1 MAFKEKYTITP
12 AYLSVPSKRRSGLQ
26 MSPGVKFIVAH
37 DTGNPKSTARGNR
50 NYYENSKN
58 EMSASAHIFVDDKE
72 IIECIPALTSNKP
85 EKAWHVM
92 YGVPTDN
99 QLFGFNANDAAVGV
113 EYCYGDNIN
122 ADESYRKYIWVIA
135 KICYTYSLDPAKSIV
150 GHCFLDPKRK
160 TDPVTGLLQ
169 SRRTY
174 EQLLKDIV
182 SEFNECTGVANDEYL
197 FTPSPGIGKV
207 IHRLN
212 IRKGFPTTKA
222 DIIEIISPGTSISYS
237 GFVTNG
243 EAVNGNP
250 KWYKNEAGNYF
261 WSGGIEFNSEKQ
273 YAKTKEDNNWYIS
286 KLGIDKLWIKTK
298 GEGVKVAIIDSGI
311 DKNHPDIDYSRI
323 VLKRNFL
330 YEGEDEIQ
338 LNNVE
343 DENGHGTHC
352 TGILAGQGIKT
363 FGVAPNVS
371 LFIGKIANSLH
382 EIEQNKLFKAIE
394 WAYNND
400 ADIISISI
408 SIDELDDQYAKL
420 IEDLDKKKKGI
431 LIGALS
437 NVGDHGYNVIG
448 YPFSLKSCI
457 GVGATDKVFKIDE
470 YTARSNSLD
479 ILAPGRDIY
488 STWINGGYKTESGCS
503 MATPIVAGIVAL
515 FLSYAYKL
523 SKSFSKDE
531 IISIIKNSASN
542 FVHYKTLPGT
552 SFPIINPEN
561 IFNNL

>member
-1 MAFKEKYTITP
+1 MKVTVTKNLNVRVGKP
-12 AYLSVPSKRRSGLQ
+12 SVNAPCYQ
-26 MSPGVKFIVAH
+26 YIAPGSILEVDGNLYKGDIFDGI
-37 DTGNPKSTARGNR
+37 DTW
-50 NYYENSKN
+50 
-58 EMSASAHIFVDDKE
+58 M
-72 IIECIPALTSNKP
+72 
-85 EKAWHVM
+85 
-92 YGVPTDN
+92 
-99 QLFGFNANDAAVGV
+99 
-113 EYCYGDNIN
+113 
-122 ADESYRKYIWVIA
+122 
-135 KICYTYSLDPAKSIV
+135 
-150 GHCFLDPKRK
+150 
-160 TDPVTGLLQ
+160 
-169 SRRTY
+169 
-174 EQLLKDIV
+174 KD
-182 SEFNECTGVANDEYL
+182 
-197 FTPSPGIGKV
+197 
-207 IHRLN
+207 
-212 IRKGFPTTKA
+212 
-222 DIIEIISPGTSISYS
+222 
-237 GFVTNG
+237 
-243 EAVNGNP
+243 
-250 KWYKNEAGNYF
+250 EAGNYY

-273 YAKTKEDNNWYIS
+273 YAKTNEDNNWYIS

-338 LNNVE
+338 INNVE

-371 LFIGKIANSLH
+371 LFVGKIANSLH

-408 SIDELDDQYAKL
+408 SIDEFDDQYAKL

-470 YTARSNSLD
+470 YTARSSSLD

-488 STWINGGYKTESGCS
+488 STWINGGYKIESGCS